1 MMMNRKQYHVDVD
14 CLQLSKHG
22 CEVCGDTF
30 LSRKIKAEDRTIVA
44 VSDGLGSGVK
54 ANVLATL
61 TASMAVNFTLEKQPI
76 DRTAKIIMST
86 LPVDKQRQISY
97 ATFTIADIESGG
109 ETRIIE
115 FDNPPWMLF
124 RNGKPVTIDHEKLT
138 IELNDGR
145 IREMLHYQFTLQL
158 NDRIIIV
165 SDGVT
170 QSGIGSA
177 SMPFGYGEEA
187 LKEYLTTLLEKDP
200 EMSAHDLSR
209 AIIKKSNIND
219 IYKPKDDITCSVLH
233 FRNPRR
239 LLICSGPPYDEL
251 KDAMLAQMVEA
262 FPGKKVVC
270 GGTTSKVLSRE
281 LKREIDVGLALDDSG
296 LPPASKMDG
305 IDLVTEG
312 ILTIGRVAE
321 MLELLQNTHVKG
333 NGPAADILRLIM
345 DSDEIHLVVGT
356 KINVAHQDPSL
367 PVELEIRRN
376 VMRKIARLL
385 EEKFLKEVKIQFI

>member
-1 MMMNRKQYHVDVD
+1 MNREKYHVDVD

-30 LSRKIKAEDRTIVA
+30 LSRKIKAEDRTIVV

-61 TASMAVNFTLEKQPI
+61 TASMAINFTLEKQPVE
-76 DRTAKIIMST
+76 RTARIIMST

-97 ATFTIADIESGG
+97 ATFTIADVESEG

-115 FDNPPWMLF
+115 FDNPGWMLF
-124 RNGKPVTIDHEKLT
+124 RQGKPLKVAHEKLA

-145 IREMLHYQFTLQL
+145 IREMFHYQFTLQHD
-158 NDRIIIV
+158 DRIIIV

-177 SMPFGYGEEA
+177 SMPFGFGQEA
-187 LKEYLTTLLEKDP
+187 LREFVTSLLEQNP
-200 EMSAHDLSR
+200 EMSAHEMATS
-209 AIIKKSNIND
+209 IIRKSNIND
-219 IYKPKDDITCSVLH
+219 IYKPKDDITCAVMH
-233 FRNPRR
+233 FRKPRR
-239 LLICSGPPYDEL
+239 LLLCSGPPYDES
-251 KDAMLAQMVEA
+251 KDAMLAQMVDE

-270 GGTTSKVLSRE
+270 GGTTSKLLARE
-281 LKREIDVGLALDDSG
+281 LNREIDVGLALDDSG

-305 IDLVTEG
+305 FDLVTEG

-321 MLELLQNTHVKG
+321 MLEQQQNTQVRG

-345 DSDEIHLVVGT
+345 DSDEIHLLVGT

-376 VMRKIARLL
+376 VIRKIARLL